1 MGLTDGLL
9 SSLKSEL
16 LQQREGQRV
25 WFTLHGEVVYD
36 DSVFRTLAEVELV
49 AGFAE
54 LQFQESLVGFQA
66 RHVDSVYGDDEVE
79 EYRCTVI
86 VTTERDAPENAEI
99 ASSEIWRSDP
109 GCYHEVTTMSGC
121 ECVEDFLGGTE
132 EADGSTACVRRIR
145 SGWKK
150 ALATKPNEAKI
161 LRDLV
166 AAQDAI
172 SVESWSRYK
181 PGAEYGSDN
190 TARKFAVAG
199 YVVFITGENTWR
211 LVMR

>member
-1 MGLTDGLL
+1 LL
-9 SSLKSEL
+9 SSLKSEV
-16 LQQREGQRV
+16 LQQREGQRA

-36 DSVFRTLAEVELV
+36 DSVFRTLAEVELL
-49 AGFAE
+49 ASFAE
-54 LQFQESLVGFQA
+54 LQFQESLVDFQA
-66 RHVDSVYGDDEVE
+66 SHVDSVFGDGEVE
-79 EYRCTVI
+79 QYRCNVI
-86 VTTERDAPENAEI
+86 VTTERDALENADI

-121 ECVEDFLGGTE
+121 ECVENFLGGTE
-132 EADGSTACVRRIR
+132 EADGSTARLGRIR

-166 AAQDAI
+166 ATQDAI
-172 SVESWSRYK
+172 IVESWSRYR

-190 TARKFAVAG
+190 TARKFVVAG

-211 LVMR
+211 LVMQ